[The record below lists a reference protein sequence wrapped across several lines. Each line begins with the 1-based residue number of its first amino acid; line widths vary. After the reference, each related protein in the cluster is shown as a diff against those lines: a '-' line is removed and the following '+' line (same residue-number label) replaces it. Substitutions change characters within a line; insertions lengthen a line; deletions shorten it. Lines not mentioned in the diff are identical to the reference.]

1 MLNIEKSMPN
11 PYDRYTKFAAE
22 YANGGFIAPKRYL
35 NKSEQQTIDIHALL
49 SDGNWH
55 TANEISELT
64 QISKRTVHNVMR
76 SLTTPFAIASGQQGY
91 CIPQKHT
98 ILIA

>member
-1 MLNIEKSMPN
+1 MKPN

-22 YANGGFIAPKRYL
+22 YAKGGFIAPKRYL
-35 NKSEQQTIDIHALL
+35 NKSEQQTIDIYTLL
-49 SDGNWH
+49 SDGEWH
-55 TANEISELT
+55 TAQEISDLIG
-64 QISKRTVHNVMR
+64 ISKRTVHNVMR

-91 CIPQKHT
+91 TIPNKST

>member
-1 MLNIEKSMPN
+1 MLNIEKPN